1 MRELVNRI
9 LLGESV
15 DNIIEEYSKKWREHK
30 SWHRPSSDEESDEI
44 KDRAKDLGVHH
55 SKLRKGVEAGKVGPL
70 KKKHWKNLE
79 NTDSWGTKKMK
90 HVKKL
95 SKEYGKDY
103 KSVKKGYKRGASMAA
118 PMVVHRKGKNPYLVG
133 GNTRLMVARAKR
145 VKPHVVHV
153 NLDDE

>member
-1 MRELVNRI
+1 MREHALLVVRSM
-9 LLGESV
+9 LTEG
-15 DNIIEEYSKKWREHK
+15 YSKKWKEH
-30 SWHRPSSDEESDEI
+30 SAWHRPSSEEEGEEI
-44 KDRAKDLGVHH
+44 KSRAKDLGVSHQR
-55 SKLRKGVEAGKVGPL
+55 LTRGVNKGKMGPL
-70 KKKHWKNLE
+70 KKKHWKRLE

-95 SKEYGKDY
+95 SKEYGKDW
-103 KSVKKGYKRGASMAA
+103 KGVKKGYKKGHSMPA

-153 NLDDE
+153 NLDDD